1 MRWADLSKC
10 EHISDPCTDFSTG
23 EDSVYVFGPL
33 QETLSMRLETF
44 STPSPTHLAVAA
56 LSIP

>member
-1 MRWADLSKC
+1 MRWANLSEGK
-10 EHISDPCTDFSTG
+10 HIPDPCTDFPTG
-23 EDSVYVFGPL
+23 EHSVHAFGPL

-44 STPSPTHLAVAA
+44 STPTPTHLAVAA

>member
-1 MRWADLSKC
+1 MCWANLSKC
-10 EHISDPCTDFSTG
+10 KHVVDPCADFSTG
-23 EDSVYVFGPL
+23 EDSVYIIKPL

-44 STPSPTHLAVAA
+44 STPAAPHLAVAA